1 MKVLKEGGRFRN
13 FFMDCWFVTRSKCLR
28 LLCVACLLT
37 YCIWFLDDYLF
48 CCLLLWLHHSC
59 CCCLLLRIKFF
70 WWKNWLAFDFSS
82 NRSCLAAVWS
92 TYLGRT
98 FALKNTV
105 LCGQIT
111 WKQQQRT
118 TRRNSCTPLRLCSHC
133 FNIVKKKNSNGSS
146 NNSKSTTH
154 HSQQQDKTRQDS
166 YIQYEI
172 HHQTITVVVGEYWYF
187 TIESSQGS

>member
-1 MKVLKEGGRFRN
+1 M
-13 FFMDCWFVTRSKCLR
+13 C
-28 LLCVACLLT
+28 CLLT
-37 YCIWFLDDYLF
+37 YLLYLISWWLFILLPAALTSSFLLLLFVTSNKIFLMKKLVGFWFL
-48 CCLLLWLHHSC
+48 
-59 CCCLLLRIKFF
+59 
-70 WWKNWLAFDFSS
+70 SS
-82 NRSCLAAVWS
+82 HRSCLAAVWS